1 MTNPGSLNSM
11 SDQIAAQPSLLRR
24 PHTVLGVCEGL
35 GEDFGFNPV
44 YLRVA
49 IAGGLYFAP
58 LAVIG
63 SYLFLGAALAVARW
77 AYPVPAAAAAAP
89 QQAASSANSDSE
101 ELRIAA

>member
-1 MTNPGSLNSM
+1 M
-11 SDQIAAQPSLLRR
+11 SDQNAAQPSLLRR

-63 SYLFLGAALAVARW
+63 TYLFLGAALAFARW
-77 AYPVPAAAAAAP
+77 AYPVPTAASVAAP
-89 QQAASSANSDSE
+89 QQAAPSANSDSE